1 MYYYCIRVRYYPIL
15 CKKKKKKDPT
25 IFKNKNQ
32 TLLTVLKNPQ
42 KTSTIH
48 YFEYMS
54 NILESTHTN
63 TNEIK
68 TNKSDCG
75 SGCTNTLRLLFYLY
89 VYLYAY
95 LYVLAQFL
103 QRKLELNTLLAAM
116 LVNVDVA
123 FQYLICII

>member
-1 MYYYCIRVRYYPIL
+1 
-15 CKKKKKKDPT
+15 
-25 IFKNKNQ
+25 
-32 TLLTVLKNPQ
+32 
-42 KTSTIH
+42 
-48 YFEYMS
+48 MS

-89 VYLYAY
+89 VYLY
-95 LYVLAQFL
+95 VLAQFL